1 MTAAALTPPRAPVIG
16 YPWYDGFYL
25 NVTPRCTLRCT
36 FCPKFNGSWE
46 MHGRDLRLESEP
58 TAEEIVRAVGD
69 PRPYAEIVFCGL
81 GEPSLRLYTCLKAA
95 SQLRARGAAR
105 IRMVTDGLANLA
117 YGRDVT
123 PDFEGIVDAL
133 DISLNAQDEAT
144 YERHCRPSRPGAYAA
159 MLDFVRRVREFV
171 PQVTLTAVAGLAGVD
186 LARCAAI
193 AAELGVGFRARA
205 FGDLG

>member
-1 MTAAALTPPRAPVIG
+1 M
-16 YPWYDGFYL
+16 
-25 NVTPRCTLRCT
+25 
-36 FCPKFNGSWE
+36 
-46 MHGRDLRLESEP
+46 
-58 TAEEIVRAVGD
+58 
-69 PRPYAEIVFCGL
+69 
-81 GEPSLRLYTCLKAA
+81 
-95 SQLRARGAAR
+95 RARGAAR

-144 YERHCRPSRPGAYAA
+144 YERHCRPSRPGAYSA